1 LPANSASPKVSW
13 AISGTSRLGVVQSD
27 HNSRD
32 LFRGSLEAERALL
45 KKLRAEQF
53 FGDEVVDSVL

>member
-1 LPANSASPKVSW
+1 
-13 AISGTSRLGVVQSD
+13 
-27 HNSRD
+27 